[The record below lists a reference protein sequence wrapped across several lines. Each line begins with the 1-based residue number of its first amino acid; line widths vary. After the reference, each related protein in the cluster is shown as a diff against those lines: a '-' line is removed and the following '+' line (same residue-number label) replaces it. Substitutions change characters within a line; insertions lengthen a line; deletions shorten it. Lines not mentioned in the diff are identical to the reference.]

1 MNTLQLVT
9 CSNKELEILAVMNKQ
24 LIEDEQYD
32 NPMNIDELKNRM
44 ERFITSD
51 YKAYLF
57 KEQEIIRGYAL
68 VNHSRSPLYLRQFF
82 ICRDSRRLGFGRI
95 AFELLLR
102 HLQTNEIDI
111 EVMSWNK
118 TGYEFW
124 KSLGF
129 VERSKY
135 MRRIGRADLEV

>member
-1 MNTLQLVT
+1 LNTLHLVT
-9 CSNKELEILAVMNKQ
+9 CSNNDLGILAVMNKQ

-32 NPMNIDELKNRM
+32 NPMSIDELKNRM
-44 ERFITSD
+44 EGFITSD

-82 ICRDSRRLGFGRI
+82 ICRDSRRQRFGRV
-95 AFELLLR
+95 AFELLMR
-102 HLQTNEIDI
+102 HLQTSEIDL

-118 TGYEFW
+118 TGHEFW
-124 KSLGF
+124 KSIGF
-129 VERSKY
+129 VERSIF
-135 MRRIGRADLEV
+135 MRHIGRAEPEG